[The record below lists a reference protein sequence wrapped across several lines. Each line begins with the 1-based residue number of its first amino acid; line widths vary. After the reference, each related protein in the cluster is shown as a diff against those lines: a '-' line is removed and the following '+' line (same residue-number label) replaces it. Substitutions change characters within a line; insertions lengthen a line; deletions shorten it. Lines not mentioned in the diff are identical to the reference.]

1 MVSEDYNPENPIAVF
16 LRAQRKARRLSQQQL
31 AELSGLGY
39 RFINEVER
47 GKTTCQMDKVNA
59 LLAFW
64 NCELTVRRK
73 EY

>member
-1 MVSEDYNPENPIAVF
+1 METEAYEPENPVATF
-16 LRAQRKARRLSQQQL
+16 LKAQRKARKLSQKEL
-31 AELSGLGY
+31 AALSGLGY
-39 RFINEVER
+39 RFINEIER

-64 NCELTVRRK
+64 NCELVVRRK